1 VQNFTGN
8 VYKDSVCIDH
18 LKTAKQPLGVLDS
31 SSAQYPGQGIIGF
44 IPSANITQQP
54 FGYFDTLCGL
64 GELEACTFG
73 LAFRPD
79 NSGTLAVGYAPG
91 STGLGQ
97 GTAVTV
103 GGGSSEADAGYL
115 EPSEGEQSDAWRRR
129 PR

>member
-18 LKTAKQPLGVLDS
+18 LKTAKQPLGVLDT

-44 IPSANITQQP
+44 IPSENITTQP

-73 LAFRPD
+73 LAFKPD
-79 NSGTLAVGYAPG
+79 NSGTLAVGHAPG

-97 GTAVTV
+97 GTPVTL
-103 GGGSSEADAGYL
+103 GGGSSDADAGFL
-115 EPSEGEQSDAWRRR
+115 EPSEGVCSEQLPVARS
-129 PR
+129 